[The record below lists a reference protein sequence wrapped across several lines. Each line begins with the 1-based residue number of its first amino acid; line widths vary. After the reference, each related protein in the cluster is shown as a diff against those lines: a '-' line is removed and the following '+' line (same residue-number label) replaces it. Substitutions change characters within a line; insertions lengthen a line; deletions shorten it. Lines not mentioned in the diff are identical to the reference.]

1 MHDNN
6 IHYPRRIGSRV
17 SFSAQKTKVK
27 QCVVLRQQQV
37 LVLWLVGLV
46 MAFRN
51 VQNLLL
57 INHNNGF
64 IDDDDEFV
72 ALYDLYASKNLNF
85 PYNSYVPF
93 DLKRLMSLRVL
104 QSFAVEN
111 EIYEFWRSFA
121 NPWHNYLQ
129 SALCLWWT
137 RRSLHA
143 AKVAFIPMQIWR
155 HDP

>member
-1 MHDNN
+1 MKCTTTTFITQGGLGQGFHSRHKKQTLSSVLFWGNN
-6 IHYPRRIGSRV
+6 KFW
-17 SFSAQKTKVK
+17 FSDQ
-27 QCVVLRQQQV
+27 L
-37 LVLWLVGLV
+37 LLLWLSETSK
-46 MAFRN
+46 
-51 VQNLLL
+51 
-57 INHNNGF
+57 I
-64 IDDDDEFV
+64 
-72 ALYDLYASKNLNF
+72 DLYASKNLNF
-85 PYNSYVPF
+85 TYNSYVPF

-143 AKVAFIPMQIWR
+143 AKAAFISMQI
-155 HDP
+155 